1 MDSTQ
6 LIKSERK
13 VAELKNRY
21 SAQQS
26 SFNVDFLSTND
37 LLFRVKFKLW
47 HYVLTVHKTEHM
59 DVSLLLFKRHITHCF
74 PWGQLGF
81 PVGSAFPY

>member
-37 LLFRVKFKLW
+37 LLFRVKFKL
-47 HYVLTVHKTEHM
+47 
-59 DVSLLLFKRHITHCF
+59 
-74 PWGQLGF
+74 
-81 PVGSAFPY
+81 